1 MKEAPLVRKPKLGSN
16 TGKASRSREY
26 TPFDRPRRSIWKTL
40 GIWSGVLSLLSL
52 AGLFAY
58 FNYTTHGRSTGQTLS
73 EFVPAVIEAKQNP
86 ELIFDRAGS
95 DVVNIL
101 LIGRDVNW
109 VIKKVYDPSRGIWA
123 NMQVPD
129 EDTPAR
135 SDTMLIV
142 SLDRRRDTIHMISL
156 PRDARVHL
164 PPNKYGV
171 RRAKLNAAHAYGGPE
186 MLIQTI
192 HDELGIT
199 IHHYAVIRF
208 EGFKKLIDQ
217 VGGVEVDVLGAL
229 HRDGTRG
236 PLKYDDNWGN
246 LHIDLQPGRQLLNGS
261 DAHDYVRFRMD
272 VEGDPGRIKRQQQVM
287 RALAKKLATQPLW
300 NIAPLVQEV
309 RKQFETDP
317 DLDTAEIAS
326 AADFVKEVGDPSKIQ
341 PLTLFGAYTSRGD
354 LIINRPKNRKL
365 LQYVFGPTFNERY
378 FLQNSPST
386 RNDVIGK
393 ENNSSPGAIEVLRR
407 AGILEREAE
416 SSPSYTEDS
425 LKPRLAI
432 PEVTGI
438 KRSSNPSSRL
448 ATASTEETTS
458 TRRKAEEER
467 ETPAGK
473 QMAPSRTSTALST
486 PANVSE
492 RAAKEPA
499 SSPRSRSSLSTPSAS
514 STFGKEFDLSQEGGQ
529 VRTHNKSTRPA
540 AEESPIP
547 VPEGLSTP
555 HDGLSPI
562 PRAE

>member
-1 MKEAPLVRKPKLGSN
+1 MKEAPLVRKPKLGS
-16 TGKASRSREY
+16 TSGRTSRSREY
-26 TPFDRPRRSIWKTL
+26 TPFDRPRRSIWKKL
-40 GIWSGVLSLLSL
+40 GIWAGTLALLSFL
-52 AGLFAY
+52 GLFAY
-58 FNYTTHGRSTGQTLS
+58 FNFTTHGRSTGQTLS

-86 ELIFDRAGS
+86 ELIFDHAGS
-95 DVVNIL
+95 DVINIL

-109 VIKKVYDPSRGIWA
+109 VIKKVYDPSRDLWA

-135 SDTMLIV
+135 SDTMLII
-142 SLDRRRDTIHMISL
+142 SLDRRRDVIHMVSL

-164 PPNKYGV
+164 PPNKYGM

-186 MLIQTI
+186 MLVQTI

-229 HRDGTRG
+229 HRDGSRG

-246 LHIDLQPGRQLLNGS
+246 LHIDLQPGLQLLDGS

-272 VEGDPGRIKRQQQVM
+272 IEGDPGRIKRQQQVM

-317 DLDTAEIAS
+317 NLDTAEIAS

-341 PLTLFGAYTSRGD
+341 PLTLFGAYTARGS
-354 LIINRPKNRKL
+354 LILNRTKNRKL
-365 LQYVFGPTFNERY
+365 LQYVFGPTFDERR

-386 RNDVIGK
+386 RNDVVGE
-393 ENNSSPGAIEVLRR
+393 ENNTSPGAIAILRR
-407 AGILEREAE
+407 AGILKGEASE
-416 SSPSYTEDS
+416 TPLHEEET
-425 LKPRLAI
+425 LMPRLTI
-432 PEVTGI
+432 PEVPSI
-438 KRSSNPSSRL
+438 KRASKSKSRL
-448 ATASTEETTS
+448 ATTDSKEKSREREEFEQELETPSKRQAPRSLPSANSTSSTIQSS
-458 TRRKAEEER
+458 TRNSKE
-467 ETPAGK
+467 K
-473 QMAPSRTSTALST
+473 TSL
-486 PANVSE
+486 
-492 RAAKEPA
+492 
-499 SSPRSRSSLSTPSAS
+499 PRSRQPLTTPVRELNEQRQ
-514 STFGKEFDLSQEGGQ
+514 KSQLQE
-529 VRTHNKSTRPA
+529 HKSTRSLL
-540 AEESPIP
+540 EESPRP

-555 HDGLSPI
+555 DDYSSYSSPI
-562 PRAE
+562 PSVE